1 MMNGAAF
8 ICISNSE
15 PPAEAEVQVAVIN
28 TVCTEGGGLALC
40 PPGGATEGHGG
51 RGHRGTGLVVS
62 WALRTLREARGLELQ
77 RVLFDPR

>member
-1 MMNGAAF
+1 M
-8 ICISNSE
+8 
-15 PPAEAEVQVAVIN
+15 
-28 TVCTEGGGLALC
+28 LALC